1 MESSRAVGLKVRLKW
16 NSHPIKERRR
26 KQMLQNLSVDPEFA
40 SKIPSLREE
49 ELKQLEENI
58 LADGVVINPLIVW
71 NGIIVD
77 GHNRYRILQQ
87 HPEIQFT
94 IYEKEFPDR
103 YAVIAWIC
111 KNQLGRRNLMSQQ
124 FKYLM
129 GQQYKAE
136 KIAYGGDRKNH
147 APKSSYQNGN
157 LILKEKTCER
167 IAAENG
173 VARNTVIRAEQFAN
187 GVDAAEE
194 AVPGI
199 KQEILTGSIK
209 PTEKAVA
216 AIAKAPQEER
226 PALVQQLRQTKE
238 PEKPE
243 EKHKDKE
250 KPQEKPQEKP
260 KRKRSVAETLQ
271 AIREVSEK
279 MLQPTGE
286 MNEEDIFAE
295 MEDALDTLIFRWNTC
310 LQNNPTLCLSGLE
323 GIRRIGEQGMDFI
336 KNFEQ
341 SIREANAG

>member
-1 MESSRAVGLKVRLKW
+1 
-16 NSHPIKERRR
+16 
-26 KQMLQNLSVDPEFA
+26 MLQNLRIDPEFE
-40 SKIPSLREE
+40 SKIPPLREE

-111 KNQLGRRNLMSQQ
+111 KNQLGRRNLTSQQ

-136 KIAYGGDRKNH
+136 KIAYGGDRKNN

-238 PEKPE
+238 PEK
-243 EKHKDKE
+243 
-250 KPQEKPQEKP
+250 QEEKP
-260 KRKRSVAETLQ
+260 KPRRSAAETLQ
-271 AIREVSEK
+271 AIRDISAN
-279 MLQPTGE
+279 MLQSNGE
-286 MNEEDIFAE
+286 IDADDICAE
-295 MEDALDTLIFRWNTC
+295 LEDALDTMIFRWDTC
-310 LQNNPTLCLSGLE
+310 LENYREHRSACRD
-323 GIRRIGEQGMDFI
+323 GIQQLTEKGIHYLQKMRRTT
-336 KNFEQ
+336 
-341 SIREANAG
+341 

>member
-1 MESSRAVGLKVRLKW
+1 MSLHLT
-16 NSHPIKERRR
+16 I
-26 KQMLQNLSVDPEFA
+26 DPEFA
-40 SKIPSLREE
+40 SIIPPLREE
-49 ELKQLEENI
+49 EQKQLEENI

-71 NGIIVD
+71 NGVIVD
-77 GHNRYRILQQ
+77 GHNRYRILQH
-87 HPEIQFT
+87 HPELQFT
-94 IYEKEFPDR
+94 TYEKAFSDR
-103 YAVIAWIC
+103 YEAIAWIC
-111 KNQLGRRNLMSQQ
+111 KNQLGRRNLTLQQ

-129 GQQYKAE
+129 GHQYKAE
-136 KIAYGGDRKNH
+136 KTAYGGDRKNN

-216 AIAKAPQEER
+216 AIAKAPPEER

-243 EKHKDKE
+243 EK
-250 KPQEKPQEKP
+250 PKP
-260 KRKRSVAETLQ
+260 KRSAAETLQ
-271 AIREVSEK
+271 AIRDISEN
-279 MLQPTGE
+279 MLQSNGE
-286 MNEEDIFAE
+286 IDADDICAE
-295 MEDALDTLIFRWNTC
+295 LEDALDTMIFRWDTC
-310 LQNNPTLCLSGLE
+310 LENNKEHRSACRDSIQQLTE
-323 GIRRIGEQGMDFI
+323 KGIHYLQKMRRTT
-336 KNFEQ
+336 
-341 SIREANAG
+341 

>member
-1 MESSRAVGLKVRLKW
+1 MSLHLT
-16 NSHPIKERRR
+16 I
-26 KQMLQNLSVDPEFA
+26 DPEFA
-40 SKIPSLREE
+40 SIIPPLREE
-49 ELKQLEENI
+49 EQKQLEENI

-71 NGIIVD
+71 NGVIVD

-87 HPEIQFT
+87 HPELQFT
-94 IYEKEFPDR
+94 TYEKAFSDR
-103 YAVIAWIC
+103 YEAIAWIC
-111 KNQLGRRNLMSQQ
+111 KNQLGRRNLTLQQ

-129 GQQYKAE
+129 GHQYKAE
-136 KIAYGGDRKNH
+136 KTAYGGDRKNN

-157 LILKEKTCER
+157 LILKEETCER

-216 AIAKAPQEER
+216 AIAKAPPEER

-243 EKHKDKE
+243 EK
-250 KPQEKPQEKP
+250 PKP
-260 KRKRSVAETLQ
+260 KRSAAETLQ
-271 AIREVSEK
+271 AIRDISEN
-279 MLQPTGE
+279 MLQSNGE
-286 MNEEDIFAE
+286 IDADDICAE
-295 MEDALDTLIFRWNTC
+295 LEDALDTMIFRWDTC
-310 LQNNPTLCLSGLE
+310 LENNREQRSACRD
-323 GIRRIGEQGMDFI
+323 GIRSLTEKGIQYLQKMR
-336 KNFEQ
+336 
-341 SIREANAG
+341 RTT

>member
-1 MESSRAVGLKVRLKW
+1 MSLHLT
-16 NSHPIKERRR
+16 I
-26 KQMLQNLSVDPEFA
+26 DPEFA
-40 SKIPSLREE
+40 SIIPPLREE
-49 ELKQLEENI
+49 ERKQLEENI

-87 HPEIQFT
+87 HPELQFT
-94 IYEKEFPDR
+94 TYEKAFSDR
-103 YAVIAWIC
+103 YEAIAWIC
-111 KNQLGRRNLMSQQ
+111 KNQLGRRNLTLQQ

-129 GQQYKAE
+129 GHQYKAE
-136 KIAYGGDRKNH
+136 KTAYGGDRKNN
-147 APKSSYQNGN
+147 APKSSSQNGN
-157 LILKEKTCER
+157 LISKEKTCER

-271 AIREVSEK
+271 AIREVSER

-286 MNEEDIFAE
+286 TNADDICYE
-295 MEDALDTLIFRWNTC
+295 LGDALDNMIFRWNTC
-310 LQNNPTLCLSGLE
+310 LQNNPALCLSGLE
-323 GIRRIGEQGMDFI
+323 NIRRISEQGMDFI